1 MWPVPVLASTLE
13 LDFISSRKLSLI
25 LLDWS
30 KWLCDEAFL
39 QSSPLVTLLVL
50 WLVKFIRSIVF
61 LNVLIF
67 LPSPGEK
74 AAVPVG
80 CTW

>member
-61 LNVLIF
+61 LNVLF
-67 LPSPGEK
+67 HPHRV
-74 AAVPVG
+74 A
-80 CTW
+80 